1 MVDNAMGR
9 LWWRGKPHLAAVRS
23 PAWRG
28 ATAYGALAI
37 AMAGGLVHYIPGPA
51 RGDVSYGSPGTTA
64 TFHRII
70 LPDLAVIEAG
80 GISDA
85 GLSRIGKIHGVT
97 QTLALDGA
105 AVTNRGAKVNVIG
118 VNAQRFRSW
127 TPLKTASNQ
136 ELWNALDAGGFVA
149 STDARHRLGL
159 HKGNSYPFTGTGTVS
174 LQFAGAARLGVAGI
188 DVVVSSKV
196 SARLGLIHHVA
207 ALISAPGLSI
217 KKLRHDVKTAL
228 AGSAAS
234 LITLRPQHA
243 PPPVT
248 TSNVPSGRPTSYI
261 QLFQESAAQYCPG
274 LPWTVLA
281 AIGQIESGDRA
292 DPGVSSAGAMGPMQ
306 FLPST
311 WAAWGITAFG
321 EQGPPNIMD
330 PFDAVPSAAR
340 YLCAAGGAT
349 AAGLP
354 SAIFAYNHAD
364 WYVTEVLALAKE
376 YQQAYG

>member
-9 LWWRGKPHLAAVRS
+9 LWWRRTPHPAAVRS

-37 AMAGGLVHYIPGPA
+37 AMVGGLFHYIPGPA
-51 RGDVSYGSPGTTA
+51 RGDVNYGPAGTTA
-64 TFHRII
+64 AFHRII

-85 GLSRIGKIHGVT
+85 RLARIGKIHGVT

-105 AVTNRGAKVNVIG
+105 AVTSGGAKVNVIG
-118 VNAQRFRSW
+118 VNAQQFRSW

-136 ELWNALDAGGFVA
+136 QLWNALGAGGFVA
-149 STDARHRLGL
+149 STDARRQLGL
-159 HKGNSYPFTGTGTVS
+159 HKGNSYTLTGAGTVS
-174 LQFAGAARLGVAGI
+174 LKFAGAASLGIAGI

-207 ALISAPGLSI
+207 TLISAPGLSI

-228 AGSAAS
+228 AGGKAS

-243 PPPVT
+243 PPVAT
-248 TSNVPSGRPTSYI
+248 GHVPAGKPTSYI

-281 AIGQIESGDRA
+281 AIGQIESGDQSN
-292 DPGVSSAGAMGPMQ
+292 PGVSSAGALGPMQ

-311 WAAWGITAFG
+311 WAEWGITAFG
-321 EQGPPNIMD
+321 EQGPPNIYD

>member
-1 MVDNAMGR
+1 
-9 LWWRGKPHLAAVRS
+9 
-23 PAWRG
+23 
-28 ATAYGALAI
+28 LAI
-37 AMAGGLVHYIPGPA
+37 AVAGGLLHYIPGPP
-51 RGDVSYGSPGTTA
+51 RGDVSYGPAKTTA
-64 TFHRII
+64 AFHRII

-85 GLSRIGKIHGVT
+85 SLARIGKIHGVT
-97 QTLALDGA
+97 QTLAMDGA
-105 AVTNRGAKVNVIG
+105 AVTSGGAKVNVIG
-118 VNAQRFRSW
+118 VNAQQFRSW

-136 ELWNALDAGGFVA
+136 KLWDALDAGGFVA
-149 STDARHRLGL
+149 STDVRHQLNL
-159 HKGNSYPFTGTGTVS
+159 HKGNSYSFTGAGTLS

-188 DVVVSSKV
+188 DVVVSNNA
-196 SARLGLIHHVA
+196 SARLGLIHQVG

-217 KKLRHDVKTAL
+217 SKLRHDVKTAL

-243 PPPVT
+243 PPLVT
-248 TSNVPSGRPTSYI
+248 ASHVPSGRPTSYI
-261 QLFQESAAQYCPG
+261 QLFQESAAKYCPG

-364 WYVTEVLALAKE
+364 WYVSEVLALAKE

>member
-1 MVDNAMGR
+1 MGR
-9 LWWRGKPHLAAVRS
+9 LWWRGKPHPAAVRS

-37 AMAGGLVHYIPGPA
+37 AVAGGMVHYIPGPP
-51 RGDVSYGSPGTTA
+51 RGDVSYGPAQTTA
-64 TFHRII
+64 AFHRII

-85 GLSRIGKIHGVT
+85 SLARIGKIHGVA
-97 QTLALDGA
+97 QTLAMDGA
-105 AVTNRGAKVNVIG
+105 AVTSGGAKVNVIG
-118 VNAQRFRSW
+118 VNAQQFRSW

-136 ELWNALDAGGFVA
+136 KLWNALDAGGFVA
-149 STDARHRLGL
+149 STDARHQLNL
-159 HKGNSYPFTGTGTVS
+159 HKGNSYSFTGAGTLS

-188 DVVVSSKV
+188 DVVVSNNA

-207 ALISAPGLSI
+207 ALISAPGLSM

-243 PPPVT
+243 PPAVT
-248 TSNVPSGRPTSYI
+248 TSHVPSGRPTSYI

-292 DPGVSSAGAMGPMQ
+292 NPGVSSAGAMGPMQ

-364 WYVTEVLALAKE
+364 WYVSEVLALAKE